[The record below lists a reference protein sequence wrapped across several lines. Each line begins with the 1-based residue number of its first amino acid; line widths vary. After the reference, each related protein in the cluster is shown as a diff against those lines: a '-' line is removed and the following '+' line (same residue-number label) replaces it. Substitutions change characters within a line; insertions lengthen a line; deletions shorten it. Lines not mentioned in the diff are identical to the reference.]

1 MWAEHGQCGVN
12 RTRMR
17 KHFVWKNATQS
28 SSPVVCFTLF
38 PHKNGKILKRR
49 CASHCH
55 ARVVGASDAL
65 LLFIYGP
72 RVVKIEVENA
82 MKCKVFSHAHL
93 VDWSESSYFLF
104 CFVLV
109 FIGTISLTYFFFY
122 SDFRTVEFFLR
133 LHRRQRI
140 AHNSHPTVAKSQWKK
155 SHSTR
160 TYVYHDKIRSYFFYF
175 VGHLPFAF
183 FHWIVECVHIC
194 VGHMATVH
202 LSLIK
207 KNTKI
212 QHEPLPGCRLWFG
225 RPGMRNKKKNYVNLL
240 GASYSETL
248 GWH

>member
-65 LLFIYGP
+65 LLFIHGP

-109 FIGTISLTYFFFY
+109 FIGTISLTYFFFL
-122 SDFRTVEFFLR
+122 FRFSNSRIFFATPPKATYRPQLTPHGCKEPVKEITQHTHIRISRQNTILFFLLR
-133 LHRRQRI
+133 WSPSIRFFPL
-140 AHNSHPTVAKSQWKK
+140 NSWMCSHLCRPHGYRSPVADKK
-155 SHSTR
+155 KHKNSTR
-160 TYVYHDKIRSYFFYF
+160 TVAWLQTLVRETGNAK
-175 VGHLPFAF
+175 
-183 FHWIVECVHIC
+183 
-194 VGHMATVH
+194 
-202 LSLIK
+202 
-207 KNTKI
+207 
-212 QHEPLPGCRLWFG
+212 Q
-225 RPGMRNKKKNYVNLL
+225 KKKLCKFTWCEL
-240 GASYSETL
+240 
-248 GWH
+248 